1 LLDEYGDKVGQ
12 MHPIDEAMN
21 KEDEITPAGRVKSS
35 ERDLDGLLSPKEHN
49 LSMVSETTKQD
60 VSNL

>member
-1 LLDEYGDKVGQ
+1 